1 MFTNTLEY
9 TSTEVLTF
17 HRYQHFPFIRSCEY
31 DSHEPFAYAALGAI
45 AVLSA
50 TSLGL
55 KVETAV
61 QRTKVEHKIL
71 NPAITASLSTVLGP
85 PSLNVPNSY
94 DKMVRPYR
102 GERILN
108 VSVGLKVKR
117 ESLRSMIRMGR

>member
-1 MFTNTLEY
+1 MNRFA
-9 TSTEVLTF
+9 
-17 HRYQHFPFIRSCEY
+17 FI
-31 DSHEPFAYAALGAI
+31 ALGAI

-61 QRTKVEHKIL
+61 ERTKVEHKAM

-85 PSLNVPNSY
+85 PSLTVPSNY

-102 GERILN
+102 GERVLN

-117 ESLRSMIRMGR
+117 IAEVNDKDGSVVFDMIILTQWRDLLDK